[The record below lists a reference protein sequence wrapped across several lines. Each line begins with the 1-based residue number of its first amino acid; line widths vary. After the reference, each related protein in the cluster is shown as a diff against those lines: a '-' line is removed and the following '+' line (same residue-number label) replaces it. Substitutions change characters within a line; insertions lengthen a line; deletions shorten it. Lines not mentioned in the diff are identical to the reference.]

1 MQIVHGG
8 GGMKFVV
15 RRTSDD
21 TDEKPC
27 AEAYRQMVTYVN
39 PMGKTETEALWVID
53 FEIVDDLMRFFYEY
67 GDLVIRRGCWNG
79 LPTVEIYDDYR
90 E

>member
-1 MQIVHGG
+1 M
-8 GGMKFVV
+8 MKLVV
-15 RRTSDD
+15 RRTSDS
-21 TDEKPC
+21 TREKPC

-39 PMGKTETEALWVID
+39 PRGEEETEALWVID

-67 GDLVIRRGCWNG
+67 GDIVIRRGSWDG